1 MTTIDHPDIAAP
13 AVTSGPEQ
21 THLRAGFI
29 PLVDASVLIAAAEL
43 GFAAREGLT
52 LNLVRDVSWANIR
65 DRLAFRQFDVA
76 HMLSPMPIAAML
88 ELGSNPSPTIAPF
101 VLGRGGN
108 AITLS
113 VRLFEAMQARAGLAD
128 DASALDCARALAT
141 VIAGRKQSGMPPLT
155 LGMTYPYSSHNYEL
169 RYWLAAGGIDPDRDL
184 RLAVV
189 PPPMTSDALAAGAI
203 DGFCVGAP
211 WNMIASEKG
220 VGRIVATKQDIWAS
234 SPEKV
239 IGLRPDWADRNRDSV
254 SRLIVA
260 LDAAARWCDEA
271 ANHEALA
278 DLLAQEAN
286 LGAPVEIIRH
296 VLAGQFAL
304 DAKGNRR
311 VVPNYFVFHGAE
323 ANCPSRTQ
331 ALWVYSQ
338 MVRWGQIAYSAE
350 GAATA
355 ASAFR
360 SDLYA
365 AALGLAESPCEEA
378 IADPFIDGRSFD
390 PAELEAY
397 VRGFGPPTP
406 SAQMPES

>member
-1 MTTIDHPDIAAP
+1 MKTIDHTDIAAP
-13 AVTSGPEQ
+13 ALTSGSEQ

-29 PLVDASVLIAAAEL
+29 PLVDAAVLIVAAEL
-43 GFAAREGLT
+43 GFASREGLT
-52 LNLVRDVSWANIR
+52 LDLVRDVSWANIR
-65 DRLAFRQFDVA
+65 DRLAFKQFDVA

-113 VRLFEAMQARAGLAD
+113 VRLFEAMQARTGLAD
-128 DASALDCARALAT
+128 TASALDCAKALSQ
-141 VIAGRKQSGMPPLT
+141 VIAARQRDGERPLM

-169 RYWLAAGGIDPDRDL
+169 RYWLAAGGVDPDRDV

-239 IGLRPDWADRNRDSV
+239 IGLRPDWANRNRDSV
-254 SRLIVA
+254 SRLILA
-260 LDAAARWCDEA
+260 LDAAARWCDDP
-271 ANHEALA
+271 ANHDALA
-278 DLLAQEAN
+278 ELLAQEAN
-286 LGAPVEIIRH
+286 LDAPVDIIRH
-296 VLAGQFAL
+296 VLAGKFAL
-304 DAKGNRR
+304 DAKGNTR
-311 VVPNYFVFHGAE
+311 VVPNYFVFHGE
-323 ANCPSRTQ
+323 RANCPSSTQ

-338 MVRWGQIAYSAE
+338 MVRWGQVEYSAE

-360 SDLYA
+360 ADLYA
-365 AALGLAESPCEEA
+365 AALGLSESPCEEA
-378 IADPFIDGRSFD
+378 TADPFIDGRSFD
-390 PAELEAY
+390 PDDLEAY
-397 VRGFGPPTP
+397 IRGFGTKR
-406 SAQMPES
+406 A

>member
-1 MTTIDHPDIAAP
+1 MNTIDHPDIAAP
-13 AVTSGPEQ
+13 AITSGPEQ

-29 PLVDASVLIAAAEL
+29 PLVDASVLITAAEL

-52 LNLVRDVSWANIR
+52 LDLVRDVSWANIR
-65 DRLAFRQFDVA
+65 DRLAYRQFDVA

-113 VRLFEAMQARAGLAD
+113 VRLFEAMQAQTGLAD
-128 DASALDCARALAT
+128 DAGALDCAKALSA
-141 VIAGRKQSGMPPLT
+141 VISARRRDGERPLT

-169 RYWLAAGGIDPDRDL
+169 RYWLAAGGIDPDRDV
-184 RLAVV
+184 RLEVV
-189 PPPMTSDALAAGAI
+189 PPPMTSDALSAGAI

-254 SRLIVA
+254 TRLIAA
-260 LDAAARWCDEA
+260 LNAAARWCDDP
-271 ANHEALA
+271 ANHGALA
-278 DLLAQEAN
+278 DLLAQGAN
-286 LGAPVEIIRH
+286 LGAPVDIIQR

-304 DAKGNRR
+304 DAKGNAR
-311 VVPNYFVFHGAE
+311 VVPNYFVFHGAA
-323 ANCPSRTQ
+323 ANCPSSTQ

-338 MVRWGQIAYSAE
+338 MVRWGQVAYSPE

-360 SDLYA
+360 ADLYA
-365 AALGLAESPCEEA
+365 TALGLSESPCEESV
-378 IADPFIDGRSFD
+378 ADPFIDGRSFD

-397 VRGFGPPTP
+397 VRGFDAPNQGAT
-406 SAQMPES
+406 A

>member
-13 AVTSGPEQ
+13 AVVSGPEQ

-29 PLVDASVLIAAAEL
+29 PLVDAAVLIAAAEL

-52 LNLVRDVSWANIR
+52 LDLVRDVSWANIR
-65 DRLAFRQFDVA
+65 DRLAFKQFDVA

-101 VLGRGGN
+101 ALGRGGN

-128 DASALDCARALAT
+128 DASALDCAKALAT
-141 VIAGRKQSGMPPLT
+141 IIAGRKQSGMPPLT

-169 RYWLAAGGIDPDRDL
+169 RYWLAAGGIDPDRDV

-189 PPPMTSDALAAGAI
+189 PPPMTSDALSAGAI

-239 IGLRPDWADRNRDSV
+239 LGMRPDWADRNRDSV

-260 LDAAARWCDEA
+260 LAAAARWCDDP
-271 ANHEALA
+271 ANHDALA
-278 DLLAQEAN
+278 DILAQAAYV
-286 LGAPVEIIRH
+286 GAPAEIIRH

-311 VVPNYFVFHGAE
+311 AVPNYFVFHGAE
-323 ANCPSRTQ
+323 ANCPSSAQ

-338 MVRWGQIAYSAE
+338 MVRWGQAAYSPQ
-350 GAATA
+350 GTATA

-360 SDLYA
+360 SDLYT
-365 AALGLAESPCEEA
+365 AALGLSERPCEEDV
-378 IADPFIDGRSFD
+378 ADPFIDGRVFD
-390 PAELEAY
+390 PGALEAY
-397 VRGFGPPTP
+397 IRGFGAPNQGA
-406 SAQMPES
+406 SA

>member
-1 MTTIDHPDIAAP
+1 MNTTDRTDIAAP
-13 AVTSGPEQ
+13 ALTSGAEQ

-29 PLVDASVLIAAAEL
+29 PLVDAAVLIVAAEL
-43 GFAAREGLT
+43 GFASREGLT
-52 LNLVRDVSWANIR
+52 LDLVRDVSWANIR
-65 DRLAFRQFDVA
+65 DRLAFKQFDVA

-113 VRLFEAMQARAGLAD
+113 VRLFETMQALTGLAD
-128 DASALDCARALAT
+128 TASALDCAKALAT
-141 VIAGRKQSGMPPLT
+141 VIAARKRDGDGQLT

-169 RYWLAAGGIDPDRDL
+169 RYWLAAGGIDPDRDVRL
-184 RLAVV
+184 RVV

-239 IGLRPDWADRNRDSV
+239 IGLRPDWAERNRDSV
-254 SRLIVA
+254 LRLITA
-260 LDAAARWCDEA
+260 LDAAARWCDDP
-271 ANHEALA
+271 ANQHALA
-278 DLLAQEAN
+278 DLLAQDAN
-286 LGAPVEIIRH
+286 LDAPVDIIRH

-304 DAKGNRR
+304 DAKGHAR
-311 VVPNYFVFHGAE
+311 VVPDYFVFHGE
-323 ANCPSRTQ
+323 RANHPSPKQ

-338 MVRWGQIAYSAE
+338 MIRWGQVAYSPE

-355 ASAFR
+355 TSAFR

-365 AALGLAESPCEEA
+365 TALGLATGLHEEDV
-378 IADPFIDGRSFD
+378 ADAFIDGHIFD
-390 PAELEAY
+390 PDSLEGY
-397 VRGFGPPTP
+397 IRGFDAP
-406 SAQMPES
+406 

>member
-1 MTTIDHPDIAAP
+1 MSTIDHPDIAAP
-13 AVTSGPEQ
+13 AITSGPEQ

-29 PLVDASVLIAAAEL
+29 PLVDASVLITAAEL
-43 GFAAREGLT
+43 GFASREGLT
-52 LNLVRDVSWANIR
+52 LDLVRDVSWANIR
-65 DRLAFRQFDVA
+65 DRLAYRQFDVA

-113 VRLFEAMQARAGLAD
+113 VRLFETMQTLTGLAD
-128 DASALDCARALAT
+128 TASALDCARALSQ
-141 VIAGRKQSGMPPLT
+141 VIAASQRDGERPLT

-169 RYWLAAGGIDPDRDL
+169 RYWLAAGGIDPDRDV
-184 RLAVV
+184 RLEVV
-189 PPPMTSDALAAGAI
+189 PPPMTSDALSAGAI

-254 SRLIVA
+254 ARLIVA
-260 LDAAARWCDEA
+260 LNAAARWCDDP
-271 ANHEALA
+271 ANHGALA

-286 LGAPVEIIRH
+286 LGAPVDIIQR

-304 DAKGNRR
+304 DAKGNTR
-311 VVPNYFVFHGAE
+311 VVPNYFVFHGAS
-323 ANCPSRTQ
+323 ANCPSSTQ

-338 MVRWGQIAYSAE
+338 MVRWGQVAYSPE

-360 SDLYA
+360 ADLYA
-365 AALGLAESPCEEA
+365 AALGLSESPCEESVA
-378 IADPFIDGRSFD
+378 EPFIDGRSFD
-390 PAELEAY
+390 PAVLEAY
-397 VRGFGPPTP
+397 IRSFDAPNQGAT
-406 SAQMPES
+406 A

>member
-1 MTTIDHPDIAAP
+1 MNTTDHKDIAAP
-13 AVTSGPEQ
+13 ALTSGAEQ

-29 PLVDASVLIAAAEL
+29 PLVDAAVLIVAAEL
-43 GFAAREGLT
+43 GFASREGLT
-52 LNLVRDVSWANIR
+52 LDLVRDVSWANIR
-65 DRLAFRQFDVA
+65 DRLAFKQFDVA

-113 VRLFEAMQARAGLAD
+113 ARLFEAMQAQTGLAD
-128 DASALDCARALAT
+128 TASALECAKALAT
-141 VIAGRKQSGMPPLT
+141 VIARRKRDGARPLM

-169 RYWLAAGGIDPDRDL
+169 RYWLAAGGIDPDRDV
-184 RLAVV
+184 RLEVV
-189 PPPMTSDALAAGAI
+189 PPPMTSDALAAEAI

-254 SRLIVA
+254 SRLITA
-260 LDAAARWCDEA
+260 LDAAARWCDEP
-271 ANHEALA
+271 ANHGALA
-278 DLLAQEAN
+278 DLLARDAN
-286 LGAPVEIIRH
+286 LDAPVDIIRH
-296 VLAGQFAL
+296 VLAGKFAL
-304 DAKGNRR
+304 DAKGNAR
-311 VVPNYFVFHGAE
+311 VVPDYFVFHGTL
-323 ANCPSRTQ
+323 ANCPSSTQ

-338 MVRWGQIAYSAE
+338 MVRWGQVAYSPAA
-350 GAATA
+350 AATA
-355 ASAFR
+355 TSAFR

-365 AALGLAESPCEEA
+365 AALGPVTGSHQEGVGDA
-378 IADPFIDGRSFD
+378 FIDGRSFD
-390 PAELEAY
+390 PDDIEGY
-397 VRGFGPPTP
+397 IQGFGAPNQAPT
-406 SAQMPES
+406 A

>member
-52 LNLVRDVSWANIR
+52 LDLVRDVSWANIR

-88 ELGSNPSPTIAPF
+88 GLGSNPSPTIAPF

-113 VRLFEAMQARAGLAD
+113 VRLFEAMQALTGLAD
-128 DASALDCARALAT
+128 DASALASARALAA
-141 VIAGRKQSGMPPLT
+141 VIAARKTNGIGPLT

-169 RYWLAAGGIDPDRDL
+169 RYWLAAGGIDPDRDVRL
-184 RLAVV
+184 RVV

-260 LDAAARWCDEA
+260 LNASARWCDDP

-278 DLLAQEAN
+278 DLLAQEVN

-323 ANCPSRTQ
+323 ANCPSRAQ

-338 MVRWGQIAYSAE
+338 MVRWGQVAYSAE

-360 SDLYA
+360 ADLYA
-365 AALGLAESPCEEA
+365 AALGLKESPCEDA
-378 IADPFIDGRSFD
+378 VANPLIDGRVFD

-397 VRGFGPPTP
+397 VRSFGAPNQGAT
-406 SAQMPES
+406 A

>member
-1 MTTIDHPDIAAP
+1 MNTVDHPDIAAP

-29 PLVDASVLIAAAEL
+29 PLVDAAVLIVAAEL

-52 LNLVRDVSWANIR
+52 LDLVRDVSWANIR

-113 VRLFEAMQARAGLAD
+113 VRLFEVMQALTGLPD
-128 DASALDCARALAT
+128 SASALDCARALSQ
-141 VIAGRKQSGMPPLT
+141 VIAARRSNGEGPLT

-169 RYWLAAGGIDPDRDL
+169 RYWLAAGGIDPDRDIRL
-184 RLAVV
+184 RVV

-220 VGRIVATKQDIWAS
+220 AGRIVATKQDIWAS

-260 LDAAARWCDEA
+260 LDAAARWCDDP
-271 ANHEALA
+271 ANHGALA
-278 DLLAQEAN
+278 DLLAQGAN
-286 LGAPVEIIRH
+286 LDAPVEIIRH
-296 VLAGQFAL
+296 VLAGEFAL
-304 DAKGNRR
+304 DAKGNARA
-311 VVPNYFVFHGAE
+311 VPNYFVFHGAE
-323 ANCPSRTQ
+323 ANCPSSTQ

-338 MVRWGQIAYSAE
+338 MVRWGQVAYSPEA
-350 GAATA
+350 AATA

-360 SDLYA
+360 SDLYSE
-365 AALGLAESPCEEA
+365 ALGLSERPCEGA
-378 IADPFIDGRSFD
+378 VADPFIDGRSFD
-390 PAELEAY
+390 PKDLEAY
-397 VRGFGPPTP
+397 IR
-406 SAQMPES
+406 

>member
-1 MTTIDHPDIAAP
+1 MNTTDRTDLAAP
-13 AVTSGPEQ
+13 ALASGSEQ

-29 PLVDASVLIAAAEL
+29 PLVDAAVLIAAAEL

-52 LNLVRDVSWANIR
+52 LDLVRDVSWANIR
-65 DRLAFRQFDVA
+65 DRLAYRQFDVA
-76 HMLSPMPIAAML
+76 HMLSPMPIAAL
-88 ELGSNPSPTIAPF
+88 LGLGSNPAPTVAPF

-108 AITLS
+108 AITVS
-113 VRLFEAMQARAGLAD
+113 VRLFETMQALTGLAD
-128 DASALDCARALAT
+128 TASALDCAKALAT
-141 VIAGRKQSGMPPLT
+141 VIAARRRDGDRPLT

-169 RYWLAAGGIDPDRDL
+169 RYWLAAGGIDPDRDVK
-184 RLAVV
+184 LAVV

-239 IGLRPDWADRNRDSV
+239 VGMRPDWADRNRDSV
-254 SRLIVA
+254 LRLITA
-260 LDAAARWCDEA
+260 LDASARWCDDP
-271 ANHEALA
+271 ANHGALA
-278 DLLAQEAN
+278 ALLAQGAY
-286 LGAPVEIIRH
+286 LAAPVEIIRH
-296 VLAGQFAL
+296 VLAGKFAL
-304 DAKGNRR
+304 DAKGNAR
-311 VVPNYFVFHGAE
+311 VVPDYFVFHRQR
-323 ANCPSRTQ
+323 ANCPSSEQ

-338 MVRWGQIAYSAE
+338 MVRWGQVTYSAE

-365 AALGLAESPCEEA
+365 SALGQAPA
-378 IADPFIDGRSFD
+378 ADSAPQAADVFIDGRPFD
-390 PAELEAY
+390 PENLEAY
-397 VRGFGPPTP
+397 IRGFDAPPP
-406 SAQMPES
+406 SV